1 MIDGRKYSMGTK
13 MDTAQKV
20 LSEYPRIFDLIIISL
35 AFVAMIV
42 FESLLPLVTL
52 FVYFSLSALY
62 NIIRFHRY
70 TKQYPDDVRERL
82 ITDRKF
88 GNGYPL
94 LFMYIG
100 VGVFLL
106 ITTTTDVSTP
116 MSVLLLVALVTIVP
130 AALATI
136 MITLTIKYHTGELR
150 FSQ

>member
-1 MIDGRKYSMGTK
+1 

-52 FVYFSLSALY
+52 FVYFSLSVLY
-62 NIIRFHRY
+62 NIIGFHRY
-70 TKQYPDDVRERL
+70 AKQYPDDVRERL
-82 ITDRKF
+82 MTDRKF

-116 MSVLLLVALVTIVP
+116 MFVLLLVALVTIVP
-130 AALATI
+130 AALATT

-150 FSQ
+150 FPR